1 MAMLCGTDAEVAER
15 LIRSA
20 DFTCTEHIDALEM
33 TADDFP
39 DRSGDSNH
47 VLGML
52 RNDDEA
58 TITGRI
64 WTAQVRVFFLMIELT
79 RVRIIRSDSSLSGSI
94 QFALR
99 NIYLSCGHSG
109 I

>member
-1 MAMLCGTDAEVAER
+1 
-15 LIRSA
+15 
-20 DFTCTEHIDALEM
+20 M

-58 TITGRI
+58 AITGRI
-64 WTAQVRVFFLMIELT
+64 WTAQVQVFFSMIELV
-79 RVRIIRSDSSLSGSI
+79 RVRIIRSDSSLVGRI

-99 NIYLSCGHSG
+99 NIYRYFGHSG
-109 I
+109 TRWHI